1 MKVFNQ
7 RWVGILG
14 LALLLAPSLP
24 GVAAAQADNQKET
37 ADEDESAEAG
47 SDISDEDRATMAL
60 DSTATTFCLSSRARR
75 TNRRVTRSS
84 TSAKAVSFRNWKV
97 HFAMQTG
104 NIATSTREV
113 TGWPAIVN
121 LRADPYEEMMFEAE
135 MGYLRWYADNMWIFV
150 PIQTV
155 IKEFLA
161 TILDYPFQE
170 GSSLNAAGINYGTLK
185 QMKAMER
192 LQEIETLARPNN

>member
-7 RWVGILG
+7 RWVEILG

-75 TNRRVTRSS
+75 MKRV
-84 TSAKAVSFRNWKV
+84 
-97 HFAMQTG
+97 
-104 NIATSTREV
+104 ELL
-113 TGWPAIVN
+113 
-121 LRADPYEEMMFEAE
+121 LRGP
-135 MGYLRWYADNMWIFV
+135 
-150 PIQTV
+150 
-155 IKEFLA
+155 
-161 TILDYPFQE
+161 
-170 GSSLNAAGINYGTLK
+170 
-185 QMKAMER
+185 
-192 LQEIETLARPNN
+192 